1 MVEQSL
7 YFVKTHYLVYDYGMR
22 SYFSLSILIL
32 IIIFLFKDRIKKTEI
47 FRSLSTIFNIVFYIY
62 LIALV
67 SVFIYQIIYWIFGPS

>member
-1 MVEQSL
+1 
-7 YFVKTHYLVYDYGMR
+7 MR

>member
-1 MVEQSL
+1 
-7 YFVKTHYLVYDYGMR
+7 MR

-47 FRSLSTIFNIVFYIY
+47 FRSLSVIFNIVFYVY

-67 SVFIYQIIYWIFGPS
+67 SVFVYQIIFWIFGSS